1 MGRKMR
7 SGALWSGQSSYPRSG
22 RPTAQPPRRGH
33 GKHRP
38 RGTPNWIHKLTCH
51 LFFGRGNDTPTGGCT
66 GVGCGGIARARGMQ
80 RRLAAI
86 LFADI
91 AGYTRMMDES
101 EADTHRR
108 MMAMWDEVVEP
119 EIAAAGGC
127 IVKNTGDGFLAC
139 FESVGNAVS
148 CAVTIQRNAA
158 TREGGQ
164 RSGEP
169 LALRMG
175 LHVGDVIIEANDVYG
190 GAVNLAAR
198 LQELAEP
205 GTIAISASVR
215 EQLGCNFKSPLL
227 DLGAARLRNIA
238 TPVHAFRILATSTP
252 DCSPAP
258 APTIPSN
265 GRSSLAV
272 LSFVYGENVCDSAL
286 EHEGTMDL
294 VQLLTALSQTFSTF
308 PIFAGNYKGSRR
320 PVSEPAIHFDGRSVF
335 LQHAAPNQPD
345 S

>member
-1 MGRKMR
+1 
-7 SGALWSGQSSYPRSG
+7 
-22 RPTAQPPRRGH
+22 
-33 GKHRP
+33 
-38 RGTPNWIHKLTCH
+38 
-51 LFFGRGNDTPTGGCT
+51 
-66 GVGCGGIARARGMQ
+66 MQ

-101 EADTHRR
+101 EVDTHRR

-158 TREGGQ
+158 SREAGQ
-164 RSGEP
+164 PSGKP

-175 LHVGDVIIEANDVYG
+175 LHVGDVIVEANDVYG

-215 EQLGCNFKSPLL
+215 EQLGCNFKSPML
-227 DLGAARLRNIA
+227 DLGAARLKNIV
-238 TPVHAFRILATSTP
+238 TPVHAFRILATPTP

-258 APTIPSN
+258 VPPITSN

-272 LSFVYGENVCDSAL
+272 LSFVYGENVGESAL
-286 EHEGTMDL
+286 DHVGTMDL
-294 VQLLTALSQTFSTF
+294 LRFLTALSPTFSTL
-308 PIFAGNYKGSRR
+308 PIFAGDYNSARR

-335 LQHAAPNQPD
+335 LQHAAAKPA
-345 S
+345 